1 MVRARKGGAVQSCL
15 QLQQRAKATHPVVQ
29 RLCGPAHGQLPAP
42 LFEEEAGCQ
51 ELARVGVQGGGARG
65 LAAGALCRGARGCG
79 LQVCNGHAQRLCA
92 RGGGALLLL
101 QLHNARMQVRNV
113 ALRQLQVRSG
123 LCLHALHNDLLVLEH
138 ARAGGHLALE
148 RGNEGGLRSALAGQ
162 GLRAPPRLLQ
172 VVLVLVLQLRR
183 ALRGWGGGVGACAQ
197 VGESGGAASALP
209 AAASP
214 PCLRT
219 CVYFWRMTSKASPI
233 SLGNSGFGIWEES
246 REAVLGEGWE
256 VLGIGVACGAAA
268 LAPSARPPPP
278 PPPPPCTFF
287 SISFSMDSR

>member
-1 MVRARKGGAVQSCL
+1 MQLKSRPPPPQAR
-15 QLQQRAKATHPVVQ
+15 THPVVQ
-29 RLCGPAHGQLPAP
+29 RLCCPAHGKLAAP
-42 LFEEEAGCQ
+42 LFEEVAGGQ

-101 QLHNARMQVRNV
+101 QLHNARVQVRNV

-148 RGNEGGLRSALAGQ
+148 RGNEGGLRGALAGQ

-172 VVLVLVLQLRR
+172 VVLVLVLQLPGHCEWEGR
-183 ALRGWGGGVGACAQ
+183 ARACVWSELGSSVEVQQRKGALCA
-197 VGESGGAASALP
+197 P
-209 AAASP
+209 A
-214 PCLRT
+214 
-219 CVYFWRMTSKASPI
+219 
-233 SLGNSGFGIWEES
+233 
-246 REAVLGEGWE
+246 
-256 VLGIGVACGAAA
+256 
-268 LAPSARPPPP
+268 
-278 PPPPPCTFF
+278 CTFGA
-287 SISFSMDSR
+287 